1 MGKYHQGMQCTFK
14 EDEEEYQS
22 LKEFAELLTKNSPN
36 KELYEVGD
44 CYLDAGQGWV
54 WTTILNK
61 TEGYQAIDPREW
73 FDIVNE
79 EKPQKD
85 IINDHFAD
93 KFCPD
98 RLRG

>member
-1 MGKYHQGMQCTFK
+1 MGKYHQGMQRTFS

-44 CYLDAGQGWV
+44 CYLDAGQGWM

-61 TEGYQAIDPREW
+61 TKGYQAINPREW
-73 FDIVNE
+73 FEIVNRE
-79 EKPQKD
+79 DFNMTLENWL
-85 IINDHFAD
+85 ND
-93 KFCPD
+93 KYNPD
-98 RLRG
+98 RIK